1 MITCGR
7 ERCTAGGIKV
17 ILDELQ
23 HPIIQAPMA
32 GGPSTVALAVAVSNA
47 GGMGFLATGYGR
59 VETMRTQIREL
70 RASTDRP
77 FGINLFVPGSD
88 RYDEVAVERYLHQL
102 AAEERRYG
110 SALGL
115 PRNDDD
121 DWAEF
126 LSVLDEER
134 PPVASFT
141 FGCPT
146 EEELASLRSVGI
158 STWVTITDP
167 AEALV
172 AQRRGADAVI
182 VQGLEAGGHRG
193 GFRDDGDGVELAL
206 LSLLRL
212 TRTACELPLIAAG
225 GIADG
230 AALAAALAAGA
241 SAAQI
246 GSAFMLADEAATHP
260 AHRERLA
267 SGAPTAFTRAF
278 SGRQARGIINRFQSE
293 YSALAP
299 RAYPQ
304 IHYATSP
311 LRARA
316 RERDDA
322 DGFNLW
328 AGQTH
333 TLAQA
338 LPAADIVQTLA
349 ADARAAVAR
358 AAGRLARQPE

>member
-1 MITCGR
+1 MINR
-7 ERCTAGGIKV
+7 ADRVKL
-17 ILDELQ
+17 ILDELV
-23 HPIIQAPMA
+23 HPIVQAPMA

-59 VETMRTQIREL
+59 VETMRAQIREL
-70 RASTDRP
+70 RAATKRP
-77 FGINLFVPGSD
+77 FGVNLFVPGSD
-88 RYDEVAVERYLHQL
+88 RYDEAAVERYLRQL
-102 AAEERRYG
+102 APEERRYG
-110 SALGL
+110 SELGA

-121 DWAEF
+121 DWAGF
-126 LSVLDEER
+126 LSVLEQES

-141 FGCPT
+141 FGCPA
-146 EEELASLRSVGI
+146 EDELARLRAAGI
-158 STWVTITDP
+158 SVWVTVSDP

-172 AQRRGADAVI
+172 AQRHGADAVI
-182 VQGLEAGGHRG
+182 VQGLDAGGHRG
-193 GFRDDGDGVELAL
+193 GFSDDGDGQELAL
-206 LSLLRL
+206 LALLRL
-212 TRTACELPLIAAG
+212 TRAACELPMIAAG

-230 AALAAALAAGA
+230 ASLAAALTAGA

-246 GSAFMLADEAATHP
+246 GTAFMLADEAATHP
-260 AHRERLA
+260 AHRERLRQAA
-267 SGAPTAFTRAF
+267 STAFTRAF
-278 SGRQARGIINRFQSE
+278 SGRQARGIVNRFQSE
-293 YSALAP
+293 HSALAP

-316 RERDDA
+316 RERGDA

-338 LPAADIVQTLA
+338 LPAADIVRTLA
-349 ADARAAVAR
+349 ADAQAAVAR
-358 AAGRLARQPE
+358 VADRLGHQPK